1 MDISNLRLGS
11 SMGRLDSMQALVSA
25 YQTPEDVLLDLA
37 RHALT
42 ISVNAKVAQFNC
54 ESESDKLCK
63 MACDFQ
69 CHYDKIAR
77 RLQIKNRPVIVI
89 DVGCCDFQ
97 SETSITPQLLSMVS
111 DMQSCL
117 EAGYTSLTD
126 IGDKTV
132 IGKIAACLDEDIY
145 CLTQC
150 LTNPAS

>member
-1 MDISNLRLGS
+1 MNLSDVRFDT
-11 SMGRLDSMQALVSA
+11 SMGRLDAMQSIVSS
-25 YQTPEDVLLDLA
+25 YQTAEDVLLDLA

-54 ESESDKLCK
+54 ESEAENLCK

-77 RLQIKNRPVIVI
+77 RLQIKGRPVIIV

-97 SETSITPQLLSMVS
+97 SENSITPQLLRMLSEMS
-111 DMQSCL
+111 SCL
-117 EAGYTSLTD
+117 TTGFASLTEV
-126 IGDKTV
+126 GDKSV
-132 IGKIAACLDEDIY
+132 IGEISACLDEDIY

-150 LTNPAS
+150 LTNPA